1 VSTRLRVAVARVLQR
16 LPRAAW
22 TCALVAVVSAACW
35 SLVTPPFQA
44 PDEPSHFAYVQYLV
58 QARAL
63 PSSSVAAFSPEED
76 AVLKDLSVARVRW
89 HPELSA
95 APSPAA
101 RARLHRDMSGG
112 LSRRGPGGAG
122 VATSEPPLYYALA
135 AVPYELASGGTLL
148 DQLELMR
155 LLSALM
161 AGVTALFSFL
171 FVREALPGVRW
182 AWTVGGLAAALTPV
196 LGFTSGLVT
205 PDAML
210 CAVSAAIFYCLAR
223 GFRRGLTRR
232 LAIATGCLIA
242 VGFVT
247 KVNFI
252 GLAPGIALGLVVL
265 GVRRSRDAGSQRP
278 ALDSMAVAMAIA
290 ASPVCIYVLYNLAAG
305 KRALGIVSS
314 AIDLTAGHESL
325 ISDISYTWQFY
336 LPRLPG
342 MTSFFPGL
350 STTRE
355 LWFDRTVGLYGWLDT
370 GFPPWLEN
378 LALIP
383 AVLLAVLCARA
394 LFARRSAL
402 SSRLPELLVYVVM
415 SVGMMTLLGQDSH
428 LHRTTE
434 GAGYIQPRYMLAL
447 LPLAAAASALA
458 ARGAGRRWGPAV
470 GTLIVILVL
479 AQDLF
484 SQLQTVARFYG

>member
-1 VSTRLRVAVARVLQR
+1 
-16 LPRAAW
+16 
-22 TCALVAVVSAACW
+22 
-35 SLVTPPFQA
+35 
-44 PDEPSHFAYVQYLV
+44 
-58 QARAL
+58 
-63 PSSSVAAFSPEED
+63 
-76 AVLKDLSVARVRW
+76 
-89 HPELSA
+89 
-95 APSPAA
+95 
-101 RARLHRDMSGG
+101 
-112 LSRRGPGGAG
+112 
-122 VATSEPPLYYALA
+122 
-135 AVPYELASGGTLL
+135 
-148 DQLELMR
+148 
-155 LLSALM
+155 
-161 AGVTALFSFL
+161 
-171 FVREALPGVRW
+171 
-182 AWTVGGLAAALTPV
+182 
-196 LGFTSGLVT
+196 
-205 PDAML
+205 
-210 CAVSAAIFYCLAR
+210 
-223 GFRRGLTRR
+223 
-232 LAIATGCLIA
+232 
-242 VGFVT
+242 
-247 KVNFI
+247 
-252 GLAPGIALGLVVL
+252 
-265 GVRRSRDAGSQRP
+265 
-278 ALDSMAVAMAIA
+278 
-290 ASPVCIYVLYNLAAG
+290 VCIYVLYNLAAG